1 MDIRRFFD
9 SVDHKILKQLI
20 AKRVK
25 DQRVLNLVDIVI
37 DSFTSSE
44 VARSAV
50 GLPLG
55 NVTSQ
60 LFANIYLHELDNFVK
75 QTLQQKHYLRY
86 CDDFVIVASQRA
98 QLEALI
104 QPIQTFLQE
113 RLRLTL
119 HPKKIILRELRQGI
133 DYLGYV
139 LFLKHR
145 LLRTRTKRRMT
156 RRLQKRYAD
165 YLSQRIDREQMD
177 QSLQSYLGIL
187 AHANTYRLAQDT

>member
-1 MDIRRFFD
+1 M
-9 SVDHKILKQLI
+9 
-20 AKRVK
+20 
-25 DQRVLNLVDIVI
+25 LNLIDIVI
-37 DSFTSSE
+37 DSFTSSA
-44 VARSAV
+44 VAASAV

-86 CDDFVIVASQRA
+86 CDDFVMVASQRA
-98 QLEALI
+98 QLQALI
-104 QPIQTFLQE
+104 QPIETFLQE

-119 HPKKIILRELRQGI
+119 HPQKIVLREIRQGI
-133 DYLGYV
+133 DYLGYI

-145 LLRTRTKRRMT
+145 LLRTRTKRRMK
-156 RRLQKRYAD
+156 RRLQKKYTD
-165 YLSQRIDREQMD
+165 YLSQRIAREQMD

-187 AHANTYRLAQDT
+187 SHANTYRLAQALKNAYWVSGDALGCVYVGHF